1 MKNRS
6 LLRKIACLLVFVL
19 LLGLCGGIAVNA
31 ETAEEPVRGQRFDF
45 DGSRGRTT
53 ADAILLL
60 RYISGHR
67 DGIEADWDV
76 SGDGKVSIF
85 DAVRFLQLLAGDAV
99 LPEECLKVVS
109 YNIKN
114 GWGSDTLD
122 TIAQMLADLDA
133 DIVGLQE
140 VDYLAGRSGN
150 VKQLEYI
157 ANKAGFPYFY
167 YAPVLQLG
175 NGTVPLPAGVTSNI
189 YGHGILSKYP
199 ITDYELYYPE
209 AQGTKNGAPAEIRA
223 IARHEIL
230 IGDKTLAFYNGHLDG
245 GVGRA
250 QYQEIQNKYMIYDQ
264 YAVFTGDMNETYA
277 ELEGYLDEE
286 RFELLTD
293 NGHIDHVIVSNDTIG
308 WYTDETQSTGWVVES
323 YADTN
328 GDNGKCSDHN
338 LWYAMISLKEI

>member
-1 MKNRS
+1 MKRIAI
-6 LLRKIACLLVFVL
+6 LLILTLM
-19 LLGLCGGIAVNA
+19 LGLCGGIAVQA
-31 ETAEEPVRGQRFDF
+31 ETAEAPVRGQRFDF

-85 DAVRFLQLLAGDAV
+85 DAIRFMQLLASDAV
-99 LPEECLKVVS
+99 LPEECLKIVS

-114 GWGSDTLD
+114 GWGSKTLD
-122 TIAQMLADLDA
+122 TIAKMLVDLDA

-140 VDYLAGRSGN
+140 VDYLATRSDN

-157 ANKAGFPYFY
+157 AKKAGFSYYY
-167 YAPVLQLG
+167 YAPVLKLG
-175 NGTVPLPAGVTSNI
+175 NTTVPLPAGVTSNI

-209 AQGTKNGAPAEIRA
+209 TQGVDENGNPVEIRA
-223 IARHEIL
+223 IARHEIQ
-230 IGDKTLAFYNGHLDG
+230 IGDKTLAFYNGHLNNS
-245 GVGRA
+245 VGRK
-250 QYQEIQNKYMIYDQ
+250 QYQEIQDKYMAYDQ
-264 YAVFTGDMNETYA
+264 YAVFVGDMNETYA
-277 ELEGYLDEE
+277 ELEGYLNEE

-293 NGHIDHVIVSNDTIG
+293 NGRIDHVIVSNDTIG
-308 WYTDETQSTGWVVES
+308 WYADENQSTGWMVES
-323 YADTN
+323 YADAN
-328 GDNGKCSDHN
+328 GDNKKCSDHD
-338 LWYAMISLKEI
+338 LWYAMICLKDA